1 MDDEKPNRD
10 QLEPKSALEAIQIEK
25 SESFPQMALGGQSSP
40 DVTAA
45 AITNPKEP
53 MSATLQTTKHIEV
66 KKLGDENDEGE
77 T

>member
-10 QLEPKSALEAIQIEK
+10 QEEPKSALEAIRIEK

-40 DVTAA
+40 DVEA

-53 MSATLQTTKHIEV
+53 MSATLHTTKHIEV